1 MAELTD
7 TQRAVLLMLATAPRG
22 YSLPTVMARGFA
34 YEMLQDLVRAG
45 LASVRAA
52 GPRRYGEDK
61 ARTSADHRG
70 GTEGDRGMKKSRNE
84 AGQKAALSQPA
95 PSAMPQSTA

>member
-34 YEMLQDLVRAG
+34 YEMLQELVRIG
-45 LASVRAA
+45 LASVGRDAVGTEKTKLAHLRITAA
-52 GPRRYGEDK
+52 GRK
-61 ARTSADHRG
+61 AITV
-70 GTEGDRGMKKSRNE
+70 
-84 AGQKAALSQPA
+84 
-95 PSAMPQSTA
+95 